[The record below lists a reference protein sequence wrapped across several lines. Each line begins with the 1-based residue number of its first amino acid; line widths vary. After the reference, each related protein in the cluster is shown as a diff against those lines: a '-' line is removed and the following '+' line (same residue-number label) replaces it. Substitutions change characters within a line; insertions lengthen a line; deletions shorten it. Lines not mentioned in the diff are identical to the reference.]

1 MSRVQAPLF
10 SEKQAGKCDVCG
22 RECEVHECRNGHL
35 LCDGCADELV
45 FEKVID
51 YCLRSESDDPYE
63 IFRGIISTDCVRMH
77 DYKHHV
83 IVGSALLT
91 ANRNAGYQCDLE
103 PMLREMLKRGRRVP
117 LGACELMGDQ
127 LLPGQIGAPEGL
139 VPAGVDGISDGL

>member
-1 MSRVQAPLF
+1 MPISCPECRAPLF
-10 SEKQAGKCDVCG
+10 SVKQAGKCDVCG

-35 LCDGCADELV
+35 LCDGCADELA

-91 ANRNAGYQCDLE
+91 ATGMQGINA
-103 PMLREMLKRGRRVP
+103 
-117 LGACELMGDQ
+117 
-127 LLPGQIGAPEGL
+127 
-139 VPAGVDGISDGL
+139 ISSPC